1 MRIIHSALTCLS
13 VPFTT
18 FLALHEIAGTRRNE
32 PPCMINTP
40 QLLWTL
46 PTHTFAWIAANAAEE
61 EAAEGRK

>member
-1 MRIIHSALTCLS
+1 